1 VEKMFQDSSKIK
13 KLDIKRMYK
22 YLDKNV
28 KLAEMKDKT
37 EDDLDDLDWESDT
50 E

>member
-1 VEKMFQDSSKIK
+1 
-13 KLDIKRMYK
+13 MYK

-28 KLAEMKDKT
+28 KLAEMKDKN